1 MNGRLAIDIG
11 VLLVYFTVIIFI
23 GLYMGRKEDNL
34 EDFAL
39 GGRRIPWW
47 AVLASII
54 AAETSAGT
62 FFGTPGEGFALRNY
76 TYLQLA
82 FGTIIAR
89 VLVSY
94 IFIKPYY
101 DYKVYS
107 IYEYLTARFGV
118 ATKNAASA
126 IFMITR
132 LLASGARL
140 YVAAIALAL
149 AYEMIRGVRPG
160 QLETLYIYIG
170 ATVAIVI
177 LTAIYT
183 TLGGIKAVI
192 WTDLIQ
198 ASIMI
203 GSALVALGLLYFSIP
218 GGWAEIRQRLN
229 DFQDVKLID
238 TGFPR
243 EAAGTVQEIAAG
255 DTGTPRSFSL
265 QEQEVGATR
274 DYATNNPWIATSSDQ
289 LRTGDSVTAFY
300 REEHDKRIATA
311 VSDSPP
317 PAPVKWW
324 AKLLTMFAIEYTIF
338 AGLFGATFITMA
350 THGTDQDM
358 VQRMLTAP
366 DVRRSRRSLI
376 LSGLADIPIVLTF
389 LSIGILLW
397 VYYQAHPDPN
407 LPKTPNET
415 FCHFILYEMP
425 VGLRGLLIAGIFAT
439 AMGSLS
445 TAINALATSFTRD
458 WYQPYINPR
467 ATAQQS
473 LRAVRW
479 ATVWFSVLMIVVASA
494 TSYLVIVHPT
504 IRIIPIVLGI
514 FGYTY
519 GSLLGVFLCGM
530 FTRRRGNNA
539 GNIIAMIAGFMVVA
553 FLSGL
558 PNALGR
564 IVGTQLYR
572 QPSWLPVMEFP
583 WWICFGTIVT
593 FGVAILF
600 RTEKDHQ
607 RPTG

>member
-1 MNGRLAIDIG
+1 MDGRLVIDSG
-11 VLLVYFTVIIFI
+11 VLVLYFVLIISI
-23 GLYMGRKEDNL
+23 GLYMGRKEENL
-34 EDFAL
+34 ADFAL

-76 TYLQLA
+76 TYVQLA
-82 FGTIIAR
+82 LGTILAR
-89 VLVSY
+89 ILVSY

-118 ATKNAASA
+118 PTKNAASA
-126 IFMITR
+126 VFMITR

-149 AYEMIRGVRPG
+149 AYQMISGSRPG
-160 QLETLYIYIG
+160 RAEMLLIYIG
-170 ATVAIVI
+170 STIAIVI

-192 WTDLIQ
+192 WTDFIQ
-198 ASIMI
+198 ASIMM
-203 GSALVALGLLYFSIP
+203 GSALIALGLLYSAIP
-218 GGWAEIRQRLN
+218 GGWHEIVQRHGGFGIS
-229 DFQDVKLID
+229 DFLT
-238 TGFPR
+238 TGLDP
-243 EAAGTVQEIAAG
+243 AK
-255 DTGTPRSFSL
+255 TGWG
-265 QEQEVGATR
+265 QIKG
-274 DYATNNPWIATSSDQ
+274 
-289 LRTGDSVTAFY
+289 
-300 REEHDKRIATA
+300 
-311 VSDSPP
+311 
-317 PAPVKWW
+317 
-324 AKLLTMFAIEYTIF
+324 MFETEYTIF
-338 AGLFGATFITMA
+338 AGMIGSTFITMA

-376 LSGLADIPIVLTF
+376 MSGLADIPIVLTF
-389 LSIGILLW
+389 LSIGLLLW
-397 VYYQAHPDPN
+397 TYYQAHPDPM

-445 TAINALATSFTRD
+445 TALNALATSFTRD
-458 WYQPYINPR
+458 WYETFINPR
-467 ATAQQS
+467 STTEQS

-479 ATVWFSVLMIVVASA
+479 ATIWFSILMIAVAST
-494 TSYLVIVHPT
+494 TSYLVIVHPDV
-504 IRIIPIVLGI
+504 RIIPIVLGI

-519 GSLLGVFLCGM
+519 GSLLGVFLCGI
-530 FTRRRGNNA
+530 FTKRRGNNR
-539 GNIIAMIAGFMVVA
+539 GNLVAMVIGFIVVA
-553 FLSGL
+553 ILSGL
-558 PNALGR
+558 PNGIASIFGR
-564 IVGTQLYR
+564 QLYV
-572 QPSWLPVMEFP
+572 QPSWLPVLVFP

-593 FGVAILF
+593 FSVAILF
-600 RTEKDHQ
+600 RTGRENH
-607 RPTG
+607 PGAA